1 MRTHLAAIGVVV
13 TMALPALAH
22 ASDQEGLQ
30 LELTPYVWGAGIDG
44 KVTAKGQTV
53 NFNVSVS
60 DLLSKVDAGF
70 MGMAVGSYNRFVLY
84 TDYVYVGLSN
94 HAKTQNGLV
103 VPVGTKVDVNVDTT
117 VTTYSAGY
125 RFDTFGD
132 NTIDVM
138 LGQRTLGLDE
148 SLKIPNAK
156 LSNNG
161 SLTDTI
167 LMLRPSFRFADKWR
181 FNPTLSYGISGDSDT
196 TYEMSPQIQ
205 WDFSDSFAVRFGY
218 RKLFYKE
225 GGRDKL
231 DVSLQGLFL
240 GVGWLIQSR

>member
-1 MRTHLAAIGVVV
+1 MHRTVLVVL
-13 TMALPALAH
+13 MGMWLSSGAH

-44 KVTAKGQTV
+44 KVTASGQTV
-53 NFNVSVS
+53 HFDFSVS

-70 MGMAVGSYNRFVLY
+70 MGLAVGSYNRFVVY
-84 TDYVYVGLSN
+84 IDYDYIGMSAN
-94 HAKTQNGLV
+94 AKTDNGIV
-103 VPVGTKVDVNVDTT
+103 VPAGSKVDANLDTT
-117 VTTYSAGY
+117 ITTYTAGY
-125 RFDTFGD
+125 RLDTFGE

-138 LGQRTLGLDE
+138 LGQRTLGLNE
-148 SLKIPNAK
+148 SLRLPVVK
-156 LSNNG
+156 LNNDA

-167 LMLRPSFRFADKWR
+167 LMLRPSFRLAEKWR

-196 TYEMSPQIQ
+196 TYELSPQIQ
-205 WDFSDSFAVRFGY
+205 WDLAKSLGVRFGY
-218 RKLFYKE
+218 RTLFYKE

-240 GVGWLIQSR
+240 GVGWILQSR

>member
-1 MRTHLAAIGVVV
+1 MRRCVAVV
-13 TMALPALAH
+13 ALTAMSLPGIVH
-22 ASDQEGLQ
+22 ASDQVGLQ

-53 NFNVSVS
+53 HFDVSVS

-70 MGMAVGSYNRFVLY
+70 MGLAVGSYNRFVLY

-94 HAKTQNGLV
+94 DAQTGNGVL
-103 VPVGTKVDVNVDTT
+103 VPVNTKVDADLDTT
-117 VTTYSAGY
+117 INTYAVGY

-132 NTIDVM
+132 NTLDVM
-138 LGQRTLGLDE
+138 VGARTLGVDE
-148 SLKIPNAK
+148 SLQFPNVK
-156 LSNNG
+156 VNNDA

-167 LMLRPSFRFADKWR
+167 LMLRPSFRFAEKWR

-205 WDFSDSFAVRFGY
+205 WDFSNSFAARFGY

-231 DVSLQGLFL
+231 DISLQGLFV
-240 GVGWLIQSR
+240 GVGWIFQSR